1 MQPEGPVRQPYSYSV
16 PSPRRLFKNYSTVLI
31 EFTISFLPPTPI
43 PFCNSWQNCQLVGWV
58 QGRGS
63 IVQKIA
69 PPPPPPP
76 HHQSWRLVQPA
87 KISQIHASMCI
98 LKGGGGVSFLTWQGL
113 TIIYDLSQ
121 KKIF

>member
-1 MQPEGPVRQPYSYSV
+1 MQPGGPVRKPYSYSV
-16 PSPRRLFKNYSTVLI
+16 PSPRRLFKNSSTVLI
-31 EFTISFLPPTPI
+31 EFTISLLPPPPI

-69 PPPPPPP
+69 PPPPPP

-87 KISQIHASMCI
+87 KISQIQASMCI
-98 LKGGGGVSFLTWQGL
+98 LQGGGGVGFLAWQGL
-113 TIIYDLSQ
+113 NIIHDLFL
-121 KKIF
+121 KKY